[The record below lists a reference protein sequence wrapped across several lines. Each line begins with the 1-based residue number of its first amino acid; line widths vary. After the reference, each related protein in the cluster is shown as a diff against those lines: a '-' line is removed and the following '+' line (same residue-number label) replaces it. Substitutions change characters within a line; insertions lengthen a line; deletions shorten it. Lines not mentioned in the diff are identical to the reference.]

1 MPPDPWKLLRT
12 DELTDEQAVS
22 LQKKLLRRENQ
33 LAAAMAK
40 LEDALH
46 LLSSALDQEGY
57 SGVAEKIRRKKKLS
71 AKKKSKRR

>member
-12 DELTDEQAVS
+12 DELTDDQAIS
-22 LQKKLLRRENQ
+22 LEKKLLKRQNK

-40 LEDALH
+40 LEQALH

-57 SGVAEKIRRKKKLS
+57 SGTAKKTKRKKVPRKR
-71 AKKKSKRR
+71 KSKH